1 MRFSRGRNIFI
12 AFMLAVPIGLA
23 VAESPAPPKREERKK
38 EAKATKTHP
47 NLAAAQKL
55 VAQAF
60 DKLEAAQE
68 ANEYDLGGHAA
79 KAKALL
85 LQAKAEIDAA
95 AAKAGDDK
103 SKPKR

>member
-1 MRFSRGRNIFI
+1 MRIYLGRILFVV
-12 AFMLAVPIGLA
+12 LALAAPIGLA
-23 VAESPAPPKREERKK
+23 IAESPAPPKS
-38 EAKATKTHP
+38 AKGHP

-60 DKLEAAQE
+60 DKLTAAQQ

-85 LQAKAEIDAA
+85 QQARAEIDAA
-95 AAKAGDDK
+95 TEAAGGSRKGKDEKSPYDK
-103 SKPKR
+103 R

>member
-1 MRFSRGRNIFI
+1 MRISLGRNLFVI
-12 AFMLAVPIGLA
+12 AALAAPLGLA
-23 VAESPAPPKREERKK
+23 LAESPAPKK
-38 EAKATKTHP
+38 SVTAHP

-60 DKLEAAQE
+60 DKLEAAQK

-85 LQAKAEIDAA
+85 QQAKAEIDLAA
-95 AAKAGDDK
+95 EAAGSRRK
-103 SKPKR
+103 